1 MRETVE
7 NLSAPLPKRLFQSG
21 RFWKSKGK
29 ISENLWRL
37 VDNFFGKTFIVSLFS
52 DFIPVFFENSLMI
65 RKISVE
71 KTLSF
76 SCFSKNIVSFS
87 GCSQIFRFRFPRPKK
102 LFPCGYALKS
112 THKKVIFERVF
123 HIVFHTCRK
132 LGGKTR
138 NKRGIFA
145 LCAKRKVVLFRE
157 KAPKKLSQGLWPYNP
172 FFNSLSSSA
181 KTGSD
186 LTWREIFW

>member
-7 NLSAPLPKRLFQSG
+7 NLSAPLSKRLFQSG
-21 RFWKSKGK
+21 RFWKSNGK

-52 DFIPVFFENSLMI
+52 DFIPVFL
-65 RKISVE
+65 KILWWFGKYLWKKRFLFSV
-71 KTLSF
+71 F
-76 SCFSKNIVSFS
+76 QKNIVSFS

-112 THKKVIFERVF
+112 PHKKVIFERVF

-145 LCAKRKVVLFRE
+145 LCAKRKVVLFLE